1 MFPLWADNHGSV
13 SNISATVL
21 ARLQD
26 QIGQP
31 VSAEDLFAYI
41 AAIAAHPGYIRRFA
55 TDLATPGLRIPLT
68 ADPALFTEAVT
79 LGRRV
84 IWLHT
89 FGERFVDAT
98 QQCPAGPPRL
108 PDGRRPQVPAGG
120 AIPNTPEGMP
130 DEMTYSP
137 DQQRLTVGQGYIEP
151 VPKAVWDYEVS
162 GKQVLV
168 QWFSYRRKTRE
179 RPQIGDRRSPSPLG
193 DIQPDHWLP
202 EYTTELLNVLN
213 VLGLLVDLEPQA
225 EDLLTRICAGALVT
239 QQTLASAGAFFPAG
253 HSPAGAIEQVTL
265 PGFDLPEG

>member
-1 MFPLWADNHGSV
+1 MQAQL
-13 SNISATVL
+13 
-21 ARLQD
+21 
-26 QIGQP
+26 GQP
-31 VSAEDLFAYI
+31 VTAEDLFAYI
-41 AAIAAHPGYIRRFA
+41 AAIAAHPGYTRRFA

-68 ADPALFTEAVT
+68 ADAALFAEAVA

-98 QQCPAGPPRL
+98 QQRPVGPPRL

-120 AIPNTPEGMP
+120 AIPSTPEGMP
-130 DEMTYSP
+130 DEMSYSP
-137 DQQRLTVGQGYIEP
+137 GLQRLNEGQGYIEP

-179 RPQIGDRRSPSPLG
+179 RPQIGDRRPPSPLG

-225 EDLLTRICAGALVT
+225 DEVLHRVCSGPLLT
-239 QQTLASAGAFFPAG
+239 ASMLEASGAFFPAG
-253 HSPAGAIEQVTL
+253 HVPAGDAGQETL
-265 PGFDLPEG
+265 PGFEPSTDPV